1 MLIGRVLLATQGT
14 EGKGSDTKGLSY
26 QLHYAAS
33 GASFGLLTLIAVEL
47 FFDTKGD
54 NGSLSL
60 RQTITT
66 AMLKNPVGYWW
77 WSWQR

>member
-54 NGSLSL
+54 NGSL